1 MANMTSSQPAS
12 QAAGILASAT
22 FDEILDL
29 LERYRDDPRQQVKKA
44 CERARR
50 RYDKET
56 AERERVEGMYATM
69 EELGGDGVVVGVDEV
84 GRGSVAGPLTVCA
97 VCLPPTPRI
106 WGIND
111 SKQLTPTKREMLAV
125 RIAETATA
133 IGMCHIPPERIDDIG
148 MARAIREAVAGAV
161 ADTGLTPD
169 CVLMDGNPLGAVP
182 NERDV
187 VHGDAKI
194 ACIAAASIVAKVT
207 RDEMLVELDAEYPG
221 YHLAQSKGY
230 ASPEHIQAIKE
241 RGLTPIHR
249 VSFCGNFLETGTL
262 F

>member
-1 MANMTSSQPAS
+1 MANMTSSAS
-12 QAAGILASAT
+12 AAQVAAELASAT
-22 FDEILDL
+22 VDEIPALV
-29 LERYRDDPRQQVKKA
+29 ERYASDPRQQVRKA
-44 CERARR
+44 CERAKRR
-50 RYDKET
+50 RAKEL
-56 AERERVEGMYATM
+56 AERERVNGMYELMA
-69 EELGGDGVVVGVDEV
+69 ELGGDGVVVGVDEV

-97 VCLPPTPRI
+97 VSLPMEPRI
-106 WGIND
+106 WGVND
-111 SKQLTPTKREMLAV
+111 SKQLTPARRELLAV
-125 RIAETATA
+125 QIAEVATA
-133 IGMCHIPPERIDDIG
+133 VGMCHIPPERIDEIG

-169 CVLMDGNPLGAVP
+169 CVLMDGNPLHAVS

-194 ACIAAASIVAKVT
+194 ACIAAASILAKVT

-230 ASPEHIQAIKE
+230 ASPEHIQAIREK
-241 RGLTPIHR
+241 GLTPIHR